1 MGAVWEWT
9 AMSSGADSKPQ
20 EIVSKKSE
28 FSRSF
33 SHENAHTLNSD
44 NSHMHLEEDQLDVTQ
59 LST

>member
-1 MGAVWEWT
+1 
-9 AMSSGADSKPQ
+9 MSSGADSKPQ